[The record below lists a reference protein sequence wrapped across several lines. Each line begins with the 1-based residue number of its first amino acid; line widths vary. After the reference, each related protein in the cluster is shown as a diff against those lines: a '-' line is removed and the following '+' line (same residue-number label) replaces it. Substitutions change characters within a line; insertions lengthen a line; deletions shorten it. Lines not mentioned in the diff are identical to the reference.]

1 MKLLFSEH
9 KADHAH
15 YIYPYAIW
23 AFPEA
28 GETPGDLFNQGF
40 LPSSRNLDRFYLCR
54 QLRVNLGAF
63 APSSENRRI
72 LRKGEGI
79 TFKLIPREEF
89 DYTPER
95 REFYKQYADVRF
107 GKETMGY
114 ERLDSLFNSK
124 VTSHLMVF
132 TETSTGAELGTVT
145 LYLEEKRLAFYY
157 YAFYDL
163 NHFNRSLGLF
173 MMTSAVK
180 FFAEQGF
187 EFIHLGSCY
196 SQAALYK
203 TQFAGVVFF
212 NGVKWS
218 GNLEELKYLLNRETK
233 EVTQH
238 LLETAEYRQLFY
250 EGELDKAVS
259 SSQFRVT
266 ISPASA
272 KPSPC

>member
-28 GETPGDLFNQGF
+28 GETPADLFNQGF

-54 QLRVNLGAF
+54 QLRVDLKKF
-63 APSSENRRI
+63 VPSSENRRI

-79 TFKLIPREEF
+79 VFTLIPRKDF
-89 DYTPER
+89 NYTPER
-95 REFYKQYADVRF
+95 REFYKRYADVRF
-107 GKETMGY
+107 GKDVMGY
-114 ERLDSLFNSK
+114 ERLDSLFNST
-124 VTSHLMVF
+124 VTSHLLVF
-132 TETSTGAELGTVT
+132 NEASTGAELGTVT

-163 NHFNRSLGLF
+163 NHFNRSLGMV

-203 TQFAGVVFF
+203 TQFEGVEFF

-233 EVTQH
+233 EVMQH
-238 LLETAEYRQLFY
+238 LLETEEYRELFH
-250 EGELDKAVS
+250 EGSLDKLVAASKFSVPI
-259 SSQFRVT
+259 VNV
-266 ISPASA
+266 SA
-272 KPSPC
+272 KP